1 MLSGLTAS
9 PTLGKRKSKRRT
21 YGYTGGKRSSS
32 YTEEDKYFLE
42 PHELRRLKKFQAVVQ
57 HCDFGFRK
65 VMIPALGTDGQV
77 PAWYRDTF

>member
-77 PAWYRDTF
+77 PAWSRDTF

>member
-1 MLSGLTAS
+1 MG
-9 PTLGKRKSKRRT
+9 GVERKSALA
-21 YGYTGGKRSSS
+21 YTGGKRSSS

-65 VMIPALGTDGQV
+65 VMIPALGNDGRV
-77 PAWYRDTF
+77 PAWYRKTF